1 MCQTV
6 HYSDDDKETLLKERY
21 TPPSA
26 PTLLDAMRAI
36 GYSFETALAD
46 IIDNS
51 IAAAASQVT
60 IEFSAQPSPYV
71 VVGDNG
77 TGMTASRLFDAM
89 RHGSQNPGIEREQ
102 ADLGRFGLGL
112 KTASLSQCRRLT
124 VVSSRDSI
132 FTGAEWDL
140 DTVARTSNWTLLELE
155 SHDLNK
161 VPAIESLRKA
171 DHGTLIIWREL
182 DRALAGESNAER
194 ALMDLMD
201 RTRDHLALVFHRFL
215 QGTTPILAI
224 TINGI
229 PITPIDPY
237 LSNSRGSQTL
247 PEEILHIDG
256 EKVRIEA
263 HILPHIS
270 KLTPSEVREA
280 GGEEGLRRN
289 QGFYVY
295 RSRRLITWGTW
306 FRLAKQEEIT
316 KLARVIVD
324 IPNSLDHLWSLDVKK
339 SAAHPPEKVRQGLLR
354 IIELITN
361 RSRRVYTFRGNQRQ
375 SRGLISVWE
384 RIELRDKHV
393 RYQINRE
400 HDLFTAL
407 TKELPEHTTPLLEQ
421 LIRLLEDSF
430 PFDAVYADMASD
442 RRTANNNIGV
452 LEIEDKLTELAI
464 QILAA
469 IGKNQEDRTSLLDR
483 IHLLEPFSK
492 YPDITAKIREKF
504 GEPHT

>member
-6 HYSDDDKETLLKERY
+6 HHSDDNKGALLKERY

-51 IAAAASQVT
+51 IAAAANQVT

-77 TGMTASRLFDAM
+77 IGMTASRLFDAM
-89 RHGSQNPGIEREQ
+89 RHGSQNPEVERDQ

-124 VVSSRDSI
+124 VVSSRENI

-155 SHDLNK
+155 SHDLNE
-161 VPAIESLRKA
+161 VPAIETLRRA
-171 DHGTLIIWREL
+171 DHGTLVIWREL
-182 DRALAGESNAER
+182 DRALAGESSTER

-201 RTRDHLALVFHRFL
+201 RARDHLALVFHRFL
-215 QGTTPILAI
+215 QGTTPILTI
-224 TINGI
+224 TINGF

-237 LSNSRGSQTL
+237 LSNARGSQTL

-295 RSRRLITWGTW
+295 RSQRLITWGTW

-361 RSRRVYTFRGNQRQ
+361 RSRRVYTFRGNQRRP
-375 SRGLISVWE
+375 SGFVPVWE
-384 RIELRDKHV
+384 RIELREKHV
-393 RYQINRE
+393 RYQINLG
-400 HDLFTAL
+400 HDLFTTL
-407 TKELPEHTTPLLEQ
+407 LKELPEHATPLLDQ
-421 LIRLLEDSF
+421 LIKLLEDSF
-430 PFDAVYADMASD
+430 PFDSVYADMASEK
-442 RRTANNNIGV
+442 RTENSHVDILDV
-452 LEIEDKLTELAI
+452 EDKLTELAV
-464 QILAA
+464 QLLTA
-469 IGKNQEDRTSLLDR
+469 IGNSQEDRTNLLDR
-483 IHLLEPFSK
+483 FRLLEPFSK

-504 GEPHT
+504 GESHK